1 MVERTRAPS
10 NTIDALL
17 LKAIFSALY
26 GQAKRKTYAFT
37 FAGARYEFRTD
48 LLVHE
53 SAPALPKLSKR
64 LLTEKEVKRDEL
76 LARRRTCEAVA
87 QLEAQVAA
95 IKRMPGLTRKERQD
109 RRELLN
115 ALGLGNLMFLAEPT
129 SENYMLSDKNLA
141 EFQRSAGFCPVIDL
155 CCDELGANARAPLSY
170 DARADALCQG
180 AHIEGKDLFCN
191 PPFTKML
198 KFAKLLDD
206 AHARDARTRAMLVIP
221 YRKSLHWFYDHVLK
235 KPHWRVAHCW
245 PRGNDLFSGVARGGS
260 DAFSTTRAKPMPSIE
275 AILGLVMATQTA
287 AEKAMSGLVSA
298 DHLMV
303 AHTDVSEL
311 ARLLQEVG
319 QGRMRGAAV
328 KLTGREYAFCG
339 RCFGAFKA
347 PAQLAAHG
355 CAAGAADLSA
365 GDTSG
370 DEGGDLSA
378 EDGSAQDGGT
388 GGGPNEGSSA
398 RPIELD

>member
-1 MVERTRAPS
+1 MLTRPQWANKYAEREEKKLGADFAAETPRGLGLFEINSLPRQERGRLFDARRERFFRRFECAQVRAAKSRVIIELEEMVERTRAPS

-87 QLEAQVAA
+87 RLEAQVAA

-245 PRGNDLFSGVARGGS
+245 PRGNDLFSSVAKSGS
-260 DAFSTTRAKPMPSIE
+260 DAF
-275 AILGLVMATQTA
+275 
-287 AEKAMSGLVSA
+287 
-298 DHLMV
+298 
-303 AHTDVSEL
+303 
-311 ARLLQEVG
+311 
-319 QGRMRGAAV
+319 
-328 KLTGREYAFCG
+328 
-339 RCFGAFKA
+339 
-347 PAQLAAHG
+347 
-355 CAAGAADLSA
+355 
-365 GDTSG
+365 
-370 DEGGDLSA
+370 
-378 EDGSAQDGGT
+378 
-388 GGGPNEGSSA
+388 
-398 RPIELD
+398 